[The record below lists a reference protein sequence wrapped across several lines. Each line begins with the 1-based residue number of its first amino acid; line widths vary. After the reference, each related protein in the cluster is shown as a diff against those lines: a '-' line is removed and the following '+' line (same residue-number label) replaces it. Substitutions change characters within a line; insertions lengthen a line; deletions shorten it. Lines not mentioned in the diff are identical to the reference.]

1 MVSISDSFFCEVVS
15 VNICFFVCM
24 HKLCLTAH
32 VLKTVYEIELTLSY
46 LEVLWGSAHTRR
58 YNKNISFRPIPT
70 KFAN

>member
-1 MVSISDSFFCEVVS
+1 
-15 VNICFFVCM
+15 M

-58 YNKNISFRPIPT
+58 YNKNIHYTNMLQAHTDKIRKLTSF
-70 KFAN
+70 